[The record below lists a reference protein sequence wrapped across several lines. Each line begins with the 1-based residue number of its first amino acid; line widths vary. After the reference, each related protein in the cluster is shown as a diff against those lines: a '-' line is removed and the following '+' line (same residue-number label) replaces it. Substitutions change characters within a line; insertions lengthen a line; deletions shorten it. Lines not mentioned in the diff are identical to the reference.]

1 MIINSQR
8 AVTSQLPSE
17 RRMIMTEQCLGQI
30 SLFNLTKREHK
41 NKCQKFRFDI
51 KEITKEQAL
60 EMVQKYHYSNTLPKL
75 NKHFLGFYLD
85 NELVGLITLGWGTQP
100 RGTIQKIFPSL
111 DTKDYYEIGRMC
123 MTEEMPQNSET
134 QMISQCIKWL
144 KVNEPQLKI
153 LFTWADGMLGR
164 PGYVYQAANFYYA
177 GYYYTDIYMKDGV
190 KIHPRQTRALF
201 KTDENDKRL
210 TIRPT
215 VEQMNKFGIEH
226 YKGKQLKYLYFLCN
240 KSQQKKLISESL
252 VEITKHYPKKENLSW
267 EKIDSMGVWRISDM
281 PPYTTDTRFGKG

>member
-1 MIINSQR
+1 
-8 AVTSQLPSE
+8 
-17 RRMIMTEQCLGQI
+17 MTEQCLGQI

-134 QMISQCIKWL
+134 QMISS
-144 KVNEPQLKI
+144 V
-153 LFTWADGMLGR
+153 
-164 PGYVYQAANFYYA
+164 
-177 GYYYTDIYMKDGV
+177 
-190 KIHPRQTRALF
+190 
-201 KTDENDKRL
+201 
-210 TIRPT
+210 
-215 VEQMNKFGIEH
+215 
-226 YKGKQLKYLYFLCN
+226 
-240 KSQQKKLISESL
+240 
-252 VEITKHYPKKENLSW
+252 LS
-267 EKIDSMGVWRISDM
+267 G
-281 PPYTTDTRFGKG
+281 

>member
-1 MIINSQR
+1 
-8 AVTSQLPSE
+8 
-17 RRMIMTEQCLGQI
+17 MTEQCLGQI
-30 SLFNLTKREHK
+30 SLFNLTKREHE
-41 NKCQKFRFDI
+41 NKCQKFKFDI

-75 NKHFLGFYLD
+75 NKHFLGFYLN

-144 KVNEPQLKI
+144 KTNEPQLKV

-177 GYYYTDIYMKDGV
+177 GYYYTDIYMKNGV

-215 VEQMNKFGIEH
+215 VDQMNKFSIEH

-240 KSQQKKLISESL
+240 KSQQKKLMAESL
-252 VEITKHYPKKENLSW
+252 VEISKNYPKKENLSW
-267 EKIDSMGVWRISDM
+267 EKIDSMGIWRTSDM
-281 PPYTTDTRFGKG
+281 PPYTTDTRFRKG